1 MSFWPLPSGKA
12 WVGNVGRFALAA
24 ITPLYLI
31 TRDSDLLSLGKPFGI
46 IVITD
51 EQFLKLAKT
60 F

>member
-1 MSFWPLPSGKA
+1 MSSWPLPSGKS
-12 WVGNVGRFALAA
+12 WGGNVGRFARAA
-24 ITPLYLI
+24 TTPLYLI
-31 TRDSDLLSLGKPFGI
+31 TRDSDLLSLSKPFGI